1 MNPRLEPKYTAS
13 PRVAALFPRAR
24 LLFCAP
30 VFEARLLFGFGVM
43 FGVGFRGFTGVVLGV
58 QGVAVRC
65 RGMMCTHFMCS
76 GFVVLGR
83 FAMMVRGRFVMLG
96 SPLVVFCDFGCGGNH
111 RDSSFSSQMVGQTR
125 PLLELSSRPSLT
137 YT

>member
-1 MNPRLEPKYTAS
+1 
-13 PRVAALFPRAR
+13 
-24 LLFCAP
+24 
-30 VFEARLLFGFGVM
+30 M
-43 FGVGFRGFTGVVLGV
+43 FGVGFRGFTGVVLGM

-65 RGMMCTHFMCS
+65 GGMMCSHFMCS

-96 SPLVVFCDFGCGGNH
+96 SLLVVFCNFGCGGSH
-111 RDSSFSSQMVGQTR
+111 RDRSFSVCHIVGHTR
-125 PLLELSSRPSLT
+125 PLSEISRSPGLT

>member
-1 MNPRLEPKYTAS
+1 L
-13 PRVAALFPRAR
+13 AALFPRAR

-30 VFEARLLFGFGVM
+30 VIEARLLLAFGVM
-43 FGVGFRGFTGVVLGV
+43 FGVGFRGFSGVVLGM

-65 RGMMCTHFMCS
+65 HGMMCSHFMCS

-83 FAMMVRGRFVMLG
+83 FAMMVRGGFVMLG
-96 SPLVVFCDFGCGGNH
+96 SPLVVFCDFGCGGSH
-111 RDSSFSSQMVGQTR
+111 RDRSFSVCQMVGHTR
-125 PLLELSSRPSLT
+125 PLSEISRRPGLT